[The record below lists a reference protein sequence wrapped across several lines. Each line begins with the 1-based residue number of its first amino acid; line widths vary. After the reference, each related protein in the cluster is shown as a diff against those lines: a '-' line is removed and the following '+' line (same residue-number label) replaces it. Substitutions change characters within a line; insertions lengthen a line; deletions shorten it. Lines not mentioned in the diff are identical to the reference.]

1 MKNKTAIFFVV
12 MTLAFW
18 IYGMFFVDQ
27 SGYYKV
33 INENGAM
40 VHNSVFVSDKDSIWV
55 MPFDT
60 VVKIES
66 FEGMDAAEMDLKGQT
81 VYVKQNDLELVK
93 KTYDLWRVM
102 QYFFYFIL
110 LCIALNLGYKYLR
123 KHHVKLLSMLK
134 TGVYVLITVA
144 IIGIMINILN
154 SPAEPPRFS
163 SEAKSKLI
171 TQLKFEGY
179 TPELNSEVDVLC
191 RYDKYD
197 FLVRDATGLQFV
209 VPLGGLE
216 AKIERLDDFNEE
228 FTYNVSKKK
237 LDSYM
242 GKEIWQFVDEVG
254 DFVTG
259 FGLVYDFPYLIAIE
273 NGERTKGLKI
283 VTNVMGVIQD
293 IQYNDK
299 EKSSNIFNKLP
310 FYETIACKNMYISIN
325 ITGDNNFWE
334 RLFAVVGNF
343 FLLGFVV
350 MMIARTASVITHW
363 MGERNFGV
371 KKSVKVLIWVVC
383 APFVYIYSIALLD
396 FYHSWWII
404 VLFYIFSVITM
415 TFEVGTENAAKS
427 IYKCPSCGNNGVY
440 APQERVIRRTH
451 IKTLYDWVGGTTERG
466 IKVPKKICTL
476 DVDYVMEGRCKG
488 CGFVDN
494 EVYTRQETVT
504 GVTKCPLCGS
514 KLKISE
520 ENGVHF
526 EKCTK
531 CDFTVN
537 VIKVQPESRPV
548 TNRHDVQPKDVDKAE
563 PDFDRKERERTREL
577 DNNFFKSN
585 KEESKNK
592 AKIAYNDY
600 LNNKAKAR
608 NYRYIA
614 DNCSNEEEAKKYEE
628 LACNF
633 DDEAKK
639 SYDDYE
645 RNDYEAEANRKQI
658 K

>member
-1 MKNKTAIFFVV
+1 MKSKTAIFFVV

-18 IYGMFFVDQ
+18 IYGMFFLDQ
-27 SGYYKV
+27 SGYYRV

-40 VHNSVFVSDKDSIWV
+40 VHNSVFVSGVDSIGV

-60 VVKIES
+60 VVKIER

-81 VYVKQNDLELVK
+81 VYVKKHDLEIVE
-93 KTYDLWRVM
+93 KTYDLWGVI
-102 QYFFYFIL
+102 QYFVYFIL
-110 LCIALNLGYKYLR
+110 LCIVLNQGYKYMR
-123 KHHVKLLSMLK
+123 KHHVKLLSLLK
-134 TGVYVLITVA
+134 TGLYVLITVA

-154 SPAEPPRFS
+154 NPAKPPRFYP
-163 SEAKSKLI
+163 EAKSKII
-171 TQLKFEGY
+171 TELKFEGY

-191 RYDKYD
+191 GYNKYD
-197 FLVRDATGLQFV
+197 FLVRDVNGLQFV

-254 DFVTG
+254 DYVTG

-273 NGERTKGLKI
+273 NGERIRGLKI

-299 EKSSNIFNKLP
+299 EKSSNIFSKLP
-310 FYETIACKNMYISIN
+310 FYETIACKNMYVSIS

-334 RLFAVVGNF
+334 RLFAVGVNF

-350 MMIARTASVITHW
+350 MMIARTASVISHW

-371 KKSVKVLIWVVC
+371 KTSVKVLIWVVC

-404 VLFYIFSVITM
+404 VLVYIFSVITM
-415 TFEVGTENAAKS
+415 TFEIGTENAAKS

-451 IKTLYDWVGGTTERG
+451 TKTVYDWVGGRTERG

-476 DVDYVMEGRCKG
+476 DVDYVMEGRCRG

-494 EVYTRQETVT
+494 KVYTRQETVT
-504 GVTKCPLCGS
+504 GVTECPLCGS
-514 KLKISE
+514 KLNISE

-531 CDFTVN
+531 CDFIVN
-537 VIKVQPESRPV
+537 IIKVKPESRPAA
-548 TNRHDVQPKDVDKAE
+548 NRPDVQPSDVNNGESDSE
-563 PDFDRKERERTREL
+563 RNEKERRREM
-577 DNNFFKSN
+577 DNNFYKDYYEKFKAEA
-585 KEESKNK
+585 KRAYGDFLSKSRE
-592 AKIAYNDY
+592 ARTYRSMAND
-600 LNNKAKAR
+600 
-608 NYRYIA
+608 
-614 DNCSNEEEAKKYEE
+614 CSNEEDAKRYEE
-628 LACNF
+628 LACRL
-633 DDEAKK
+633 E
-639 SYDDYE
+639 E
-645 RNDYEAEANRKQI
+645 
-658 K
+658 